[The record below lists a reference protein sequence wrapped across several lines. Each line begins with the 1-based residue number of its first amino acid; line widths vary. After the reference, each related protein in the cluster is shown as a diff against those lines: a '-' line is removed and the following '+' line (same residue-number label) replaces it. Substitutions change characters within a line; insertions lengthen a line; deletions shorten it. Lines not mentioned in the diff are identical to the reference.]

1 MTINLPDDIFNIIDD
16 YSGTK
21 ITFKQYKRKKTTN
34 PVIKSIKYKCF
45 QCGKYKNYKQIKIED
60 DTTAYHICK
69 KQMRRIEPEFSV
81 REFEIIDREG
91 VTTYKD
97 WMRGVNLPMWI
108 TTFNHKLEPIEFEP
122 IEFKNC

>member
-1 MTINLPDDIFNIIDD
+1 LIFDLINKKNKMTINLPDDIFNIIDD

-69 KQMRRIEPEFSV
+69 NNSIFVEDFSGSIVFYV
-81 REFEIIDREG
+81 REFKIIDREG

-97 WMRGVNLPMWI
+97 WMRRVNL
-108 TTFNHKLEPIEFEP
+108 
-122 IEFKNC
+122 EFKNC